1 MTLDF
6 IQKNLDLTMKCFLF
20 FYHDKGEILKL
31 RWSLLPELQEN
42 LRNMIN
48 KFE

>member
-1 MTLDF
+1 
-6 IQKNLDLTMKCFLF
+6 MKHFLF

-31 RWSLLPELQEN
+31 EWSLLPELQEN

-48 KFE
+48 